1 MSAGFYTSTRIFQS
15 PFLRRTQTVSSVGA
29 VLGALIG
36 GPFYYWRKQA
46 PIEALVLFT
55 LEVVLILVSNRGLS
69 DRAIDTT
76 TLSLVLW
83 LGAAL
88 LAPVLLPMC
97 YRRKGWVEVA
107 TI

>member
-1 MSAGFYTSTRIFQS
+1 MSAGGYTSTRIFQS
-15 PFLRRTQTVSSVGA
+15 PFLRRTQTVSAAGA

-55 LEVVLILVSNRGLS
+55 LEVVLFLVSNRGIS

-76 TLSLVLW
+76 TLSLALW

-97 YRRKGWVEVA
+97 YLRKGWIEIA

>member
-1 MSAGFYTSTRIFQS
+1 MSHGSYTSTRIFQS
-15 PFLRRTQTVSSVGA
+15 PFLRRTQTVRGVGA
-29 VLGALIG
+29 VLGALIA
-36 GPFYYWRKQA
+36 GPLYYWRKQA

-55 LEVVLILVSNRGLS
+55 LELVLFLMSNHGIS
-69 DRAIDTT
+69 ERAIDTT
-76 TLSLVLW
+76 TASLVLW

-97 YRRKGWVEVA
+97 YLRKGWIEVA